1 MISIVQTYNFSAQN
15 RHCRNPLSL
24 RTIQN
29 SILMIRTIVVAASE
43 NNVIGINNQLP
54 WHLSDDL
61 KFFKKVTLGKPVL
74 MGRKTFESL
83 GRPLPKRLNIV
94 LSRNPISLPDGVMH
108 FTTYEEAIS
117 FLEQQNTEE
126 VCVIGGGVVFA
137 EYLHTIDQVFLT
149 RVHTILENGEVF
161 FPELKGSEW
170 EKVWEEFHPEDE
182 HHQYSFTFQ
191 QFKRVNL

>member
-1 MISIVQTYNFSAQN
+1 
-15 RHCRNPLSL
+15 
-24 RTIQN
+24 
-29 SILMIRTIVVAASE
+29 MIRTIVVAASE

-94 LSRNPISLPDGVMH
+94 LSRNSISLPEGVLH
-108 FTTYEEAIS
+108 FSTYEEAIT
-117 FLEQQNTEE
+117 FLEQHNTEE

-137 EYLHTIDQVFLT
+137 EYLHTIDQIFLT

-161 FPELKGSEW
+161 FPELKENEW
-170 EKVWEEFHPEDE
+170 QKVWEEFHAEDE
-182 HHQYSFTFQ
+182 NHNYSFTFQ
-191 QFKRVNL
+191 HYKRIQS